1 MHERAR
7 FELSLRLGRLGKEAQ
22 MNPKI
27 SWRSGLALSV
37 LLVFVALT
45 ACGYKTTTY
54 SLAPTAVALL
64 RFNADGTPDTTN
76 LVGGTGLV
84 TSDVNTSQDD
94 IAFATVLQADGKI
107 IVVGTSFTTPARI
120 VVIRY
125 NANGA
130 PDSSFGTNGI
140 TVTSLP
146 SADASAFAATLQA
159 DGKLLV
165 AGRSCPLSGVPS
177 FLLLRYNTAGALGTA
192 GTLDTSF
199 GTAGTGIV
207 TTPIPSG
214 SSTSANAVAVSGT
227 NILLV
232 GQTKIGGKLQIVL
245 AQYTSAG
252 ALDTAGFGIPN
263 GYVITPIGSLD
274 AAAAALAV
282 QPLGEIVVAGLAGN
296 AFTNVW
302 DVALLRYNTDGTLDL
317 PFGGTGT
324 GMAITDIGSSSNYAN
339 AVALQADGKIV
350 VAGNAFAD
358 PFGSGTSDIA
368 VLRYNTDGSL
378 DTTGFGIPNGYVTTN
393 VGAFDNGF
401 AVAVQPDNKIV
412 VAGNADAGTGDRLAL
427 LRYTANGSLDIDP
440 TTGFGGGTG
449 IVTRTASGPST
460 IAGAFGVVL
469 QPQPGGEIVVVG
481 YD

>member
-1 MHERAR
+1 
-7 FELSLRLGRLGKEAQ
+7 

-45 ACGYKTTTY
+45 ACGYKATTTY
-54 SLAPTAVALL
+54 GAPTAVALL
-64 RFNADGTPDTTN
+64 RYNANGTPDITN

-84 TSDVNTSQDD
+84 TTEVSSSQDD
-94 IAFATVLQADGKI
+94 VAFAVVRQPDGKI
-107 IVVGTSFTTPARI
+107 IAVGSSFTTPGSI
-120 VVIRY
+120 TVIRY
-125 NANGA
+125 NADGT
-130 PDSSFGTNGI
+130 PDSTFGSGGI

-165 AGRSCPLSGVPS
+165 AGRSCPLSGGSS
-177 FLLLRYNTAGALGTA
+177 FLLLRYHTNSNGITGTA
-192 GTLDTSF
+192 GTLDTAGFNLPLGYMVTPILSGTDTSANAVALSGANILVAGHSKIGGRFVIALAQYTAGGALDTTSGF
-199 GTAGTGIV
+199 GSGTGIV
-207 TTPIPSG
+207 TTPI
-214 SSTSANAVAVSGT
+214 
-227 NILLV
+227 
-232 GQTKIGGKLQIVL
+232 
-245 AQYTSAG
+245 
-252 ALDTAGFGIPN
+252 
-263 GYVITPIGSLD
+263 GSLD
-274 AAAAALAV
+274 ADAAALAV
-282 QPLGEIVVAGLAGN
+282 QGDGKIVAAGLAGN
-296 AFTNVW
+296 AVSQIW
-302 DVALLRYNTDGTLDL
+302 DVALLRYNTNGTLDL
-317 PFGGTGT
+317 PFGGTNT
-324 GMAITDIGSSSNYAN
+324 GMVVTDIGSSSNYAN
-339 AVALQADGKIV
+339 AVALQTDGKIV
-350 VAGNAFAD
+350 VVGNAFVNSFA
-358 PFGSGTSDIA
+358 GTSDIA

-378 DTTGFGIPNGYVTTN
+378 DTTGFGSPNGYVTTS

-427 LRYTANGSLDIDP
+427 LRYNADGGLDFS
-440 TTGFGGGTG
+440 GFGTNG

>member
-1 MHERAR
+1 
-7 FELSLRLGRLGKEAQ
+7 

-37 LLVFVALT
+37 LLVSVALT

-64 RFNADGTPDTTN
+64 RFNANGPPGTPGTLDTN
-76 LVGGTGLV
+76 FGTQGVV
-84 TSDVNTSQDD
+84 TTEVSSSQDD

-107 IVVGTSFTTPARI
+107 IVVGTSFTTPARV

-125 NANGA
+125 DANGA
-130 PDSSFGTNGI
+130 PDSSFGSNGI

-146 SADASAFAATLQA
+146 SADASAFAAILDP

-165 AGRSCPLSGVPS
+165 AGRNCPLSGVSS
-177 FLLLRYNTAGALGTA
+177 FLLLRYNTAGAPGTA
-192 GTLDTSF
+192 GTLDASF

-214 SSTSANAVAVSGT
+214 SSTTANAVAVSGT
-227 NILLV
+227 KILV
-232 GQTKIGGKLQIVL
+232 AGQSKIGGKFAIAL
-245 AQYTSAG
+245 ARYTPGG
-252 ALDTAGFGIPN
+252 ALDTDPDPTTGFGGGTGI
-263 GYVITPIGSLD
+263 VTTQIGAGD

-282 QPLGEIVVAGLAGN
+282 QPLDGKIVVAGLAGN
-296 AFTNVW
+296 AMSQIW
-302 DVALLRYNTDGTLDL
+302 DVALLRYNANGSPDTDPVTG
-317 PFGGTGT
+317 FGAGTGIVT
-324 GMAITDIGSSSNYAN
+324 TDIGSSSNYAN
-339 AVALQADGKIV
+339 AVAIQGDGKIV
-350 VAGNAFAD
+350 VVGNAFVNSFAA
-358 PFGSGTSDIA
+358 TSDIA

-378 DTTGFGIPNGYVTTN
+378 DTTGFGSPNGYVTTN
-393 VGAFDNGF
+393 IGAFDNGF

-427 LRYTANGSLDIDP
+427 LRYNANGSLDTDP

-449 IVTRTASGPST
+449 IVTRTASGPSV

-469 QPQPGGEIVVVG
+469 QPGGEIVVAG

>member
-1 MHERAR
+1 
-7 FELSLRLGRLGKEAQ
+7 

-64 RFNADGTPDTTN
+64 RFNANGTPDITN

-84 TSDVNTSQDD
+84 TTDVNAFRDD
-94 IAFATVLQADGKI
+94 LAFAVVRQPADGKI
-107 IVVGTSFTTPARI
+107 IAVGTSFTTPASI

-130 PDSSFGTNGI
+130 PDLTFGTSGV

-165 AGRSCPLSGVPS
+165 AGRSCASSGATG
-177 FLLLRYNTAGALGTA
+177 FLLLRYTTSGAL
-192 GTLDTSF
+192 DTDPITGF
-199 GTAGTGIV
+199 GGGTGIV
-207 TTPIPSG
+207 T
-214 SSTSANAVAVSGT
+214 
-227 NILLV
+227 
-232 GQTKIGGKLQIVL
+232 
-245 AQYTSAG
+245 
-252 ALDTAGFGIPN
+252 
-263 GYVITPIGSLD
+263 
-274 AAAAALAV
+274 
-282 QPLGEIVVAGLAGN
+282 
-296 AFTNVW
+296 
-302 DVALLRYNTDGTLDL
+302 
-317 PFGGTGT
+317 
-324 GMAITDIGSSSNYAN
+324 TDIGSSSNYAN

-350 VAGNAFAD
+350 VAGNAFANS
-358 PFGSGTSDIA
+358 FAGTSDIA

-401 AVAVQPDNKIV
+401 AVAVRPDNKIV
-412 VAGNADAGTGDRLAL
+412 VAGNADAGSGDRLAL
-427 LRYTANGSLDIDP
+427 LRYTANGSLDTDPDP

-449 IVTRTASGPST
+449 
-460 IAGAFGVVL
+460 
-469 QPQPGGEIVVVG
+469 
-481 YD
+481 